1 MMFNDEELTSVSE
14 DLDWTLENF
23 KLGGTIAALGAI
35 KVDND
40 KVNLI
45 SRPNTCLCRIFSML
59 KISRSET
66 QVVTAASALRP
77 APSPGVTR
85 RRRRLR
91 RRGRGGGSPGAGA
104 AGPSGS
110 TTP

>member
-45 SRPNTCLCRIFSML
+45 SRPNTCLCRIFSTL
-59 KISRSET
+59 KISQSET

-110 TTP
+110 TTL

>member
-14 DLDWTLENF
+14 DLDWTLEDF

-45 SRPNTCLCRIFSML
+45 SRPNTCLCRIFSMRDSGCYSSL
-59 KISRSET
+59 GTETSSESGCHEEREEAEET
-66 QVVTAASALRP
+66 
-77 APSPGVTR
+77 GE
-85 RRRRLR
+85 
-91 RRGRGGGSPGAGA
+91 RGRVTNSI
-104 AGPSGS
+104 SNE
-110 TTP
+110 